1 MYFTFVAHL
10 HWDWPHFRYSVSAG
24 GYRLPCW
31 AASMGMSFLVREVYL
46 SASKQE
52 TAHSNQNNSW
62 GGVIYK
68 RNSMSQGKRGRKSLD
83 KTAGERYGALCLIKR
98 KTSRRL
104 IKVSGEH

>member
-62 GGVIYK
+62 GGLFTKEIQCLRERGEERVLTK
-68 RNSMSQGKRGRKSLD
+68 QQGRG
-83 KTAGERYGALCLIKR
+83 TGHY
-98 KTSRRL
+98 
-104 IKVSGEH
+104 V